1 MNDETLATAAAWAA
15 RGDQVALATVV
26 RTYRS
31 APRPIGSV
39 FAVSSSGE
47 MAGSVSG
54 GCVEGDIYGAAQE
67 LFGGPADTGPRLI
80 HYGITDDLALEVGLA
95 CGGELWV
102 ALDRWRP
109 RPPLRRGAIATVFG
123 GDQNGRAVVF
133 DADLGTASGDLAGAP
148 RATADELIAEAVAT
162 EASQAVDLDDGTTL
176 FVESVH
182 PAPRVVVVGAVDTAE
197 ALCRMARTLGWRTA
211 VVDPR
216 GKFATRER
224 IPSADAIEASWPDA
238 AYPALALEPADHVVV
253 LTHDPKIDD
262 PALSMALE
270 AGVGYVGALG
280 SRRTQEKRNERLR
293 AAGRTDAQIA
303 RIHGPVGLDI
313 GAHTPAETA
322 VAILAEIIGWRAG
335 RGGRPLRETSGR
347 IHPTA
352 EPEA

>member
-1 MNDETLATAAAWAA
+1 MNDETLDTAAAWAA
-15 RGDQVALATVV
+15 RGDDVALATVV

-67 LFGGPADTGPRLI
+67 LFAGTDTSPRLI
-80 HYGITDDLALEVGLA
+80 HYGISDDLALEVGLA

-102 ALDRWRP
+102 SLDRFRLRP
-109 RPPLRRGAIATVFG
+109 ALRRGAVATAFG
-123 GDQNGRAVVF
+123 GDQNGRGVVF
-133 DADLGTASGDLAGAP
+133 DADAATMTGELEGEL
-148 RATADELIAEAVAT
+148 RATAEALIATVVAT
-162 EASQAVDLDDGTTL
+162 ETSTAVDLDDGITL

-197 ALCRMARTLGWRTA
+197 ALCRMAKTLGWRTA
-211 VVDPR
+211 IVDPR
-216 GKFATRER
+216 GKFATKER
-224 IPSADAIEASWPDA
+224 LPSADTINGAWPDR
-238 AYPALALEPADHVVV
+238 AYPELGLEAADHLVV

-262 PALSMALE
+262 PAISLALH

-293 AAGRTDAQIA
+293 AAGNTDEQIA
-303 RIHGPVGLDI
+303 RIHGPIGLDI
-313 GAHTPAETA
+313 GAHSPAETA
-322 VAILAEIIGWRAG
+322 VAILAEIIGYRSG
-335 RGGRPLRETSGR
+335 RGGTPLKDTSGR
-347 IHPTA
+347 IHPTD
-352 EPEA
+352 EPDA

>member
-1 MNDETLATAAAWAA
+1 MNDETLQTAAAWAA

-67 LFGGPADTGPRLI
+67 LFAGGEGAPRLI
-80 HYGITDDLALEVGLA
+80 HYGISDDLALEVGLA

-102 ALDRWRP
+102 SLERYRP
-109 RPPLRRGAIATVFG
+109 RPALRRGAIAHVFG
-123 GDQNGRAVVF
+123 GEQNGRALSF
-133 DADLGTASGDLAGAP
+133 DADDDALTGDLEGAL
-148 RATADELIAEAVAT
+148 RTLAEEAIAEAVAT
-162 EASQAVDLDDGTTL
+162 EASSATDLEDGVTL
-176 FVESVH
+176 FVESIH

-197 ALCRMARTLGWRTA
+197 ALCRMAGTLGWRTA

-216 GKFATRER
+216 AKFGTAER
-224 IPSADAIEASWPDA
+224 MPSADVLLTSWPDK
-238 AYPALALEPADHVVV
+238 AYPELGLEAADHLVV

-262 PALSMALE
+262 PAISQALDLD
-270 AGVGYVGALG
+270 VGYVGALG
-280 SRRTQEKRNERLR
+280 SRRTQEKRNQRLL
-293 AAGRTDAQIA
+293 ASGNTPEQIA

-322 VAILAEIIGWRAG
+322 VAILAEIIAYRSG
-335 RGGRPLRETSGR
+335 RSGRRLKDTTGR

-352 EPEA
+352 EADA